1 MRKSRFTDAQIIG
14 VIKEH
19 DAGVAV
25 KDLCRKHGISPN
37 TFYKWKSKFGG
48 MDVSDV
54 AKMRTLRDENGR
66 LNRSFIWRIP
76 VKHERLPSIAL
87 SKTCT
92 KPPHDRRLD
101 LSAGVATIFWD

>member
-19 DAGVAV
+19 DAGVAT

-37 TFYKWKSKFGG
+37 TLYKWKSKFSG

-54 AKMRTLRDENGR
+54 AKMRTLRDENSR
-66 LNRSFIWRIP
+66 LKRI
-76 VKHERLPSIAL
+76 VADLVLERDAL
-87 SKTCT
+87 KI
-92 KPPHDRRLD
+92 
-101 LSAGVATIFWD
+101 VAEGNF

>member
-66 LNRSFIWRIP
+66 LKRI
-76 VKHERLPSIAL
+76 VADLVLERDAL
-87 SKTCT
+87 KI
-92 KPPHDRRLD
+92 
-101 LSAGVATIFWD
+101 VAEGNF

>member
-25 KDLCRKHGISPN
+25 QDLCRKHGISPN

-54 AKMRTLRDENGR
+54 AKMRSLRDENGR
-66 LNRSFIWRIP
+66 LKRI
-76 VKHERLPSIAL
+76 VADLVLERDAL
-87 SKTCT
+87 KI
-92 KPPHDRRLD
+92 
-101 LSAGVATIFWD
+101 VAEGNF

>member
-19 DAGVAV
+19 DAGVTT
-25 KDLCRKHGISPN
+25 KDICRKHGISPN

-54 AKMRTLRDENGR
+54 AKMRTLQDENGR
-66 LNRSFIWRIP
+66 LKRI
-76 VKHERLPSIAL
+76 VADLVLERDAFKI
-87 SKTCT
+87 
-92 KPPHDRRLD
+92 
-101 LSAGVATIFWD
+101 VAEGNF